1 MMSKIDTE
9 KFKTLLLE
17 HKMRIQNGT
26 ILTSKDDLHIS
37 SDDLAD
43 ESDIASNVINQ
54 HVSMNMR
61 HRELNKLRAI
71 NEALYRI
78 ENGGYGHCEDCDDPI
93 AMKRL
98 ENQPWATL
106 CITHAEEFERV
117 QSQKAV

>member
-17 HKMRIQNGT
+17 HKMRIQNGA

-61 HRELNKLRAI
+61 HRELGKLRAI

-78 ENGGYGHCEDCDDPI
+78 ENGGFGHCEECDDPI
-93 AMKRL
+93 GMKRL

>member
-1 MMSKIDTE
+1 MEKVEME

-17 HKMRIQNGT
+17 HKARIQNGA

-61 HRELNKLRAI
+61 HRELNKLRLI

-78 ENGGYGHCEDCDDPI
+78 DNGGYGCCDECEEQI
-93 AMKRL
+93 GMKRL

-106 CITHAEEFERV
+106 CITHAEEFERL
-117 QSQKAV
+117 QGQKAG

>member
-78 ENGGYGHCEDCDDPI
+78 ENGGYGHCEECDDSI
-93 AMKRL
+93 GMKRL
-98 ENQPWATL
+98 ENQPWETL

>member
-1 MMSKIDTE
+1 MEKLDLT

-17 HKMRIQNGT
+17 HKSRILNGG
-26 ILTSKDDLHIS
+26 ILTSKEDLHIS

-61 HRELNKLRAI
+61 HRELQKLRAI
-71 NEALYRI
+71 DEALYRI
-78 ENGGYGHCEDCDDPI
+78 ENGSYGCCEECDDVI
-93 AMKRL
+93 GLKRL

-106 CITHAEEFERV
+106 CITHAEEFER
-117 QSQKAV
+117 QQIQKAV

>member
-1 MMSKIDTE
+1 MEKVEME
-9 KFKTLLLE
+9 KFKALLLE
-17 HKMRIQNGT
+17 HKARIQNGA

-61 HRELNKLRAI
+61 HRELNKLRLI

-78 ENGGYGHCEDCDDPI
+78 DNGGYGHCEECEETI
-93 AMKRL
+93 GMKRL
-98 ENQPWATL
+98 QNQPWATL
-106 CITHAEEFERV
+106 CITHAEEHERL
-117 QSQKAV
+117 QGQRAV

>member
-1 MMSKIDTE
+1 MSKIDTE